1 MSITGKEM
9 EHSNQCMRLSFH
21 TKQNPIY
28 YPFRYLLSPLVVAAA
43 AGVGGGSGLL
53 VGRRG

>member
-1 MSITGKEM
+1 M

-21 TKQNPIY
+21 MKQNPIY

-43 AGVGGGSGLL
+43 AAAGVGGGSGLL